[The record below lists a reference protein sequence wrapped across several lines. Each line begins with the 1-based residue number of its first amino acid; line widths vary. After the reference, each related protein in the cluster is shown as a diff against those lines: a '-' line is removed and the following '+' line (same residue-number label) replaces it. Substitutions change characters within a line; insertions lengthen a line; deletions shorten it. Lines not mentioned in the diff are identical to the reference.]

1 MTTLQKQYFTK
12 FECKMLFGTFI
23 LIHTKSPD
31 FIALECHAIKKQPES
46 IVTKTSKYDNDS
58 LKLRK
63 CNLIT
68 VYNIF
73 KGDC

>member
-46 IVTKTSKYDNDS
+46 IVTKTTTT
-58 LKLRK
+58 R
-63 CNLIT
+63 
-68 VYNIF
+68 
-73 KGDC
+73 